1 MTRLTAIG
9 TASVLGLFGLGCA
22 GAPTQSPRAGEVEA
36 ARNSGSAIVLEGE
49 DFRGR
54 GQTLLRL
61 MAERV
66 SGMSVNYGG
75 PCPSIQLRGTKSM
88 FGSND
93 PLIYIDGARALNT
106 CVLDDMSPDP
116 VSRVEI
122 YPSGVSNRPGYDF
135 NRNGL
140 ILVFVLDGTEG

>member
-9 TASVLGLFGLGCA
+9 TASVLGLFGFGCA
-22 GAPTQSPRAGEVEA
+22 SVTSQPRRASDDEAP
-36 ARNSGSAIVLEGE
+36 RNSGSAIVLEGE
-49 DFRGR
+49 EFRGR

-75 PCPSIQLRGTKSM
+75 ACPSIQIRGRKSL
-88 FGSND
+88 FGNND
-93 PLIYIDGARALNT
+93 PLIYVDGARALNT

-116 VSRVEI
+116 VQRVEV
-122 YPSGVSNRPGYDF
+122 YPSGVSNRPGYDTS
-135 NRNGL
+135 RNGL
-140 ILVFVLDGTEG
+140 ILVFVLDGSET